1 MTKKEILAD
10 IAKKTFVNR
19 VLTTNLVED
28 NCDIRWYQTNT
39 LQVYANT
46 AIRAN
51 IDFYVVD
58 EGKATEAAF
67 YKDVVPETKVQ
78 EEIKDI
84 ATKAI

>member
-1 MTKKEILAD
+1 MNKKEILAD
-10 IAKKTFVNR
+10 IESKSFVNR
-19 VLTTNLVED
+19 VLATNLIED
-28 NCDIRWYQTNT
+28 NNGIKWYQTNT

-58 EGKATEAAF
+58 EGKATEAAY
-67 YKDVVPETKVQ
+67 YKDAVPETKVQ